1 MKQQSSRQCNTS
13 IVAIVVQSPSR
24 VQLFVTPWN
33 RMESP
38 EINPTQIKMILDKVQ
53 RQFNWEQI
61 VFSTNGLKQLD
72 MHMQKNMNFDPYL
85 AKWILNVKPKTIKLI
100 EETWKKNHCNLG
112 VGKDFLNIKSR
123 IHERKSWQTGL
134 KKTLAGDLR
143 THTFCPVRGEMK
155 KRKRRQPNGVLK
167 MNKIFWQMLH
177 WRRHQMV
184 LTRRSRE
191 GGMTQGHG
199 KQ

>member
-1 MKQQSSRQCNTS
+1 MFKYSLQTS
-13 IVAIVVQSPSR
+13 
-24 VQLFVTPWN
+24 
-33 RMESP
+33 
-38 EINPTQIKMILDKVQ
+38 
-53 RQFNWEQI
+53 
-61 VFSTNGLKQLD
+61 
-72 MHMQKNMNFDPYL
+72 
-85 AKWILNVKPKTIKLI
+85 VKIYKLI
-100 EETWKKNHCNLG
+100 LKHKWKCEGSRIAKKLLKKNNLGGLFKFCYKPSKITIMYYYHIKNTHKIILCLRPSVKVKTTKFSEENIEYLCNLG